1 MLLSC
6 GGMANSTTKTNNPA
20 PHAGE
25 TENALPDA
33 GETPAMGA
41 PPRQRDEQETDDP
54 AELDDSMAGNPD
66 RKPGSDNPG
75 QRPLTDNKAGG

>member
-1 MLLSC
+1 
-6 GGMANSTTKTNNPA
+6 MANRTINTNNPA

-25 TENALPDA
+25 TGNTSPES

-41 PPRQRDEQETDDP
+41 PPRQRDQREPADP
-54 AELDDSMAGNPD
+54 AELDDPMAGNPD
-66 RKPGSDNPG
+66 RKPGSDHPG

>member
-1 MLLSC
+1 
-6 GGMANSTTKTNNPA
+6 MAHKTIRTNNPA

-25 TENALPDA
+25 TDNALPES

-41 PPRQRDEQETDDP
+41 PPQQHDHEADPADLDDP
-54 AELDDSMAGNPD
+54 MADSAD
-66 RKPGSDNPG
+66 KKPGSDNPR